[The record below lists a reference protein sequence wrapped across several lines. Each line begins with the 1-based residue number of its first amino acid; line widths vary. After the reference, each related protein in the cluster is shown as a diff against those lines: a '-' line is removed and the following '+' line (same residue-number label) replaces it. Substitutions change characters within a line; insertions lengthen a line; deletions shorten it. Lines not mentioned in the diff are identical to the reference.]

1 MKAHEVRGLPADEIK
16 TMLTDAE
23 SALMDLRFQHRLG
36 QLDNKLQLG
45 EKRREIALLKT
56 LLREEAR
63 KEELK
68 AAKTILTE
76 LSSKYGVEDARDVIQ
91 GDHISRDRSRLRQAV
106 KKLSVHPRRREFA
119 AEMLSL
125 KKILLG

>member
-1 MKAHEVRGLPADEIK
+1 MKAHEVRGLPAEEIK

-23 SALMDLRFQHRLG
+23 SALMDLRFQHSLG
-36 QLDNKLQLG
+36 QLENKLQLS

-56 LLREEAR
+56 MLREEAR

-68 AAKTILTE
+68 SAKTILSD
-76 LSSKYGVEDARDVIQ
+76 LSTKYGVDVKDIIH

-106 KKLSVHPRRREFA
+106 KKLSIHPRRREFA
-119 AEMLSL
+119 AEMTSL
-125 KKILLG
+125 RKILLG